1 MSPEN
6 LPMTFEAGARLLPTN
21 LSGVVPEKLPSG
33 ISTRF
38 WIGTVERACDT
49 TPDNWPPALVRR
61 TSHSPQRREPGIRVP
76 CTVQLPSV
84 NSIASAPSRK
94 ALTWGSAAAGRR
106 MNTASGTDTP
116 QGDRSRI
123 DLLCHC
129 GDISPP
135 LQPPVARRVAVP
147 WRGGQRSLSKVKLT
161 VSPENCPVTVA
172 GGARLDPDMLA
183 GVLPEKLPSGISSR
197 SCIGMAVLRACDSV
211 PDNWPPAL
219 VRRTSH
225 SPQKREPGTRV
236 PRTVQVPSAS
246 WIAGAGAAGA
256 TAGAGETAAGAGG
269 VAPGYWQALCTDTHA
284 AISSKGNDP

>member
-1 MSPEN
+1 
-6 LPMTFEAGARLLPTN
+6 MTA
-21 LSGVVPEKLPSG
+21 
-33 ISTRF
+33 
-38 WIGTVERACDT
+38 
-49 TPDNWPPALVRR
+49 
-61 TSHSPQRREPGIRVP
+61 
-76 CTVQLPSV
+76 
-84 NSIASAPSRK
+84 ASAADKLR
-94 ALTWGSAAAGRR
+94 
-106 MNTASGTDTP
+106 
-116 QGDRSRI
+116 GDRGRI
-123 DLLCHC
+123 YLLCHC
-129 GDISPP
+129 GDTSPA
-135 LQPPVARRVAVP
+135 LQLPSARRVAVP
-147 WRGGQRSLSKVKLT
+147 WRGAQRSLSKVRLT

-183 GVLPEKLPSGISSR
+183 CVLPEKLPSAISTR
-197 SCIGMAVLRACDSV
+197 FCIGTAVLRACETE